1 MVLSTIAKGCVVR
14 IDSAAAGQVPGVLKV
29 ITPDNV
35 LPLSNKGLHPEL
47 DAAPVIALLQ
57 DDQVHYNG
65 QPVALVVA
73 ESMEAGRYAASL
85 VKIRYKEETA
95 KLDFL
100 SSLDSAG
107 PPKAG
112 GDAAN
117 FARGDMNSAM
127 MRADVKVEE
136 TYSTPIQNHNPMEPH
151 ATIAVWN
158 GDKLL
163 LYEPSQ
169 WIVYARTCAAKMFGI
184 PETNVRVL
192 GSFVGGGFG
201 SKGAVWSHSG
211 LAMIAAKMVNR
222 PVKVALERR
231 QMFTTTGSRPRT
243 QQKIVLGATHDGTLL
258 AVQDAVIMHRSPL
271 VELVEDSGSVTSR
284 LYQSEASATS
294 HRLVNLDVGVTSVM
308 RGPGEATG
316 TYALEVAMDELAYKL
331 AMDPIALRV
340 KNFAARDSTTGKPFS
355 SNLLRD
361 CYRQGAERFDWSRRK
376 PVPRSMR
383 EGDLFIGM
391 GMATATYPAYRAAS
405 SALVRI
411 QPDGSAFV
419 GSATHEIGTGTDT
432 VLTQIA
438 ADTLG
443 VDFRNIEVKTGD
455 TDLPPAIYS
464 GGSLTVAT
472 VGPAVMAA
480 SERAKEQVIHMATA
494 DPESPLYG
502 APADD
507 IAARKGSLFWKSAPQ
522 KRETY
527 AAILTRHGGRAVEII
542 MEGKPGKEID
552 AYSTHSFGA
561 VFAEVEV
568 DPDLCSV
575 RVRRFTGVYD
585 VGLLINKKAG
595 LNQLSG
601 GAVWGIS
608 MALFEET
615 ELDARYGRV
624 INADLSEYH
633 IPTNADVGEM
643 DISVLDV
650 PDMKFN
656 PLGARGV
663 GEMGITGAVA
673 AVANAVFHATGKRVR
688 DLPIRVDKLLAE

>member
-1 MVLSTIAKGCVVR
+1 
-14 IDSAAAGQVPGVLKV
+14 
-29 ITPDNV
+29 
-35 LPLSNKGLHPEL
+35 
-47 DAAPVIALLQ
+47 
-57 DDQVHYNG
+57 
-65 QPVALVVA
+65 
-73 ESMEAGRYAASL
+73 
-85 VKIRYKEETA
+85 
-95 KLDFL
+95 
-100 SSLDSAG
+100 
-107 PPKAG
+107 
-112 GDAAN
+112 
-117 FARGDMNSAM
+117 
-127 MRADVKVEE
+127 
-136 TYSTPIQNHNPMEPH
+136 
-151 ATIAVWN
+151 
-158 GDKLL
+158 
-163 LYEPSQ
+163 
-169 WIVYARTCAAKMFGI
+169 
-184 PETNVRVL
+184 
-192 GSFVGGGFG
+192 VGGGFG
-201 SKGAVWSHSG
+201 SKGALWSHSG

-231 QMFTTTGSRPRT
+231 QMFTTTGGRPRT
-243 QQKIVLGATHDGTLL
+243 RQKIVLGATHDGTLL

-316 TYALEVAMDELAYKL
+316 TYAPEVAMDELAYKL

-361 CYRQGAERFDWSRRK
+361 CYQQGAERFDWSRRK

-383 EGDLFIGM
+383 EGDRFIGM

-455 TDLPPAIYS
+455 TDLPPAICS

-507 IAARKGSLFWKSAPQ
+507 IAARNGSLFWKSAPQ

-527 AAILTRHGGRAVEII
+527 AAILTRHGGRAVEIT

-568 DPDLCSV
+568 DPDFCSV

-601 GAVWGIS
+601 VAVWGIS
-608 MALFEET
+608 MALLEET

-633 IPTNADVGEM
+633 LPTNADVGEM

-673 AVANAVFHATGKRVR
+673 AVANAVFHATGRRVR